1 MFLYL
6 ERPRTGHHP
15 PPPLPKK
22 TVPPFQEYR
31 FGFEEE
37 MPHDLIKEGVAEV
50 KEGGEGVD
58 GSQEGQKKKKNATR
72 RMEQILKIHTEPER
86 KQDLV
91 GFFLFDKFSMKGTDI
106 TNKVFKETV
115 SVKGPSMLRCQRPIY
130 KMSD

>member
-1 MFLYL
+1 MNPGWSPENTDSPINVMFLYL

-37 MPHDLIKEGVAEV
+37 MPPDLLKEGGAEV

-58 GSQEGQKKKKNATR
+58 GGQEGQKKKKNATR
-72 RMEQILKIHTEPER
+72 RMEQILKIHTEPDR

-91 GFFLFDKFSMKGTDI
+91 IIFNI
-106 TNKVFKETV
+106 IN
-115 SVKGPSMLRCQRPIY
+115 QIIY
-130 KMSD
+130 YTR